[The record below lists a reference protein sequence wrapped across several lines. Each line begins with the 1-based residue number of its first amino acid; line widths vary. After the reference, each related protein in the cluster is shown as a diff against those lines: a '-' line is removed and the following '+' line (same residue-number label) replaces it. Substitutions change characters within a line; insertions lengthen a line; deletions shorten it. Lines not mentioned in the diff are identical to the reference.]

1 MERTRKTGIGY
12 QHVKIFSFGNAL
24 KIDLFEGKHRRA
36 KIMIIGIAEKEEL
49 LQIRRLYMQ
58 AFPKAERKPFAMIKQ
73 KVQKGS
79 MDILA
84 VRGENLALTGFA
96 ITLKY
101 KDMVLIDYFAIAPE
115 FRNRGVGS
123 EALRLLREWYRDIR
137 LFLEIEVVDPE
148 AVNYEERRRRKQF
161 YLRNGFSETGKFVS
175 IFGVRMELMTYQCE
189 ISCQDYI
196 QLYEHGLSK
205 AFAEVI
211 KGCGD
216 DRE

>member
-1 MERTRKTGIGY
+1 
-12 QHVKIFSFGNAL
+12 
-24 KIDLFEGKHRRA
+24 
-36 KIMIIGIAEKEEL
+36 MIIGIATKDEL

-84 VRGENLALTGFA
+84 VRGEDPAVMGFA

-101 KDMVLIDYFAIAPE
+101 QDMVLIDYFTIAPE
-115 FRNRGVGS
+115 FRNRGAGS
-123 EALRLLREWYRDIR
+123 EALKLLREWYRGAR

-148 AVNYEERRRRKQF
+148 AANYEERKRRKQF
-161 YLRNGFSETGKFVS
+161 YQRNGFSATGKFFS

-196 QLYEHGLSK
+196 QLYERGLSRV
-205 AFAEVI
+205 FAEVI
-211 KGCGD
+211 KGCG
-216 DRE
+216 ESGE